1 MTEARRWAAMNLE
14 CSPMSIRA
22 TKQAALRSLDVPAL
36 ETAMNNMNYP
46 AYAAM
51 ARGTM
56 PSTATAT
63 ALQRSTRALTQGVT

>member
-1 MTEARRWAAMNLE
+1 MTEARRWAGMILE
-14 CSPMSIRA
+14 CSPLSIRA

-51 ARGTM
+51 T
-56 PSTATAT
+56 
-63 ALQRSTRALTQGVT
+63 RSEDAIEGPQSFAQKRKPVWKGR

>member
-51 ARGTM
+51 ARSEDAIEG
-56 PSTATAT
+56 PQAFAQKRKP
-63 ALQRSTRALTQGVT
+63 LWKGR